1 MEVFV
6 FFHFSLY
13 PAHVTYPTQGLWFWM
28 RRTVSLILMAWQDI
42 PRPLSPLRRLQINRT
57 TWWCACLWQM
67 RPQGPRR
74 RPFEASVSS
83 KTLTSL
89 MTTLAWSSQGPLY
102 SSILSIGLYTA
113 ELPCKEI
120 VIVAYWNTYVLTQVK
135 ENCYLLWTESKG
147 TTQVNKIMT

>member
-6 FFHFSLY
+6 FFHFSVY
-13 PAHVTYPTQGLWFWM
+13 PAHVTYLTQGLWFWM
-28 RRTVSLILMAWQDI
+28 KRTVRLILMAWQDI
-42 PRPLSPLRRLQINRT
+42 PRPLSLLRRLQINRT
-57 TWWCACLWQM
+57 TWWCVCLW
-67 RPQGPRR
+67 PQELRR

-83 KTLTSL
+83 RTLTSL

-120 VIVAYWNTYVLTQVK
+120 VVVAYWNTYVLTKVK
-135 ENCYLLWTESKG
+135 ENCYLLWIESKEG